1 MHGRREGEESKSLLR
16 QHMCPLRIRIDSS
29 DKSTPDKDLPSPP
42 PSASSA
48 PSDRSRSF
56 SPSSDYFLKDGREIR
71 TGDCALFQAGN
82 APPFIGL
89 VRWFKSGEKD
99 KTGEKDKPGEKDV
112 PGKKEEFPELCV
124 SWLYRPSDVKLSKGA
139 QLNAAPNEVFYSFHI
154 DVISSASILHPC
166 KVAFLRKGIELPT
179 GTSSFVCRRV
189 YDIENKCL
197 WWLTDKD
204 YINERQEEVDWLLE
218 RSGKEMHAAVQSGGR
233 SPKPLNGPSSQQLK
247 SGSDSSQNMGTGSPS
262 FPSSQPKGKKR
273 ERSDQITEP
282 ANKRDLRERSTSTN
296 VKSDDTDPA
305 SFKFD
310 SMKAEIAK
318 MTEKGGLVDA
328 EAVDK
333 LVSLIQMD
341 RTERKLDLAA
351 RVMLADVI
359 AATNRDECLDRF
371 VQLRGV
377 PVLDDWLQEAH
388 KAGKH
393 SGDGGSPKEGDSG
406 NKLIEDLLLAL
417 LRALDK
423 LPVNLNALRTC
434 NIGKSV
440 NHLKNHK
447 NIEIQKKARFLVD
460 TWKKRVD
467 AEMKNNEGKGTGSVQ
482 NVNWQGKQG
491 FLEGPHAGN
500 RRSGSTEP
508 AIRGPASHLVASK
521 SLPAKTTLTPVA
533 SAPTKPQS
541 PLSGAPVYKS
551 TGAGNSSSE
560 PPPVAGEEKSTSSSQ
575 SQNNSQSCSSDH
587 VKAVGGG
594 SSWKEDARTST
605 AGSMHAGK
613 TSGCSSRHKRSA
625 NGPGSGSHKES
636 NMGLGKSGSL
646 DKTVASEKSSESGQA
661 SEKPVDALTTVPD
674 HVNSHNRLILRI
686 INPGKSPARGSTGSS
701 GATLE
706 DQPAS
711 ILDKHD
717 SDRKS
722 NDAKEGAVAA
732 DEGDR
737 SSSVVQEETGKAA
750 QGVRTGCSSS
760 GTEKA
765 ARNSFSSMNALVESC
780 VKYSEASTPPQ
791 AGDDMGMNLL
801 ASVAAGEIS
810 KSELISSSGSPA
822 VSPEMQ
828 CEGGDKKG
836 MATGKCDESVSTPN
850 EESKTGSPSH
860 QSKVKPEDGDK
871 PLASMNAHKDT
882 DSARKFGGTVTTTG
896 AVKQESEKRNTSPV
910 AKEDYKSKFA
920 ASEKIGEGNLG
931 DADQDK
937 NEKTDK
943 VTTKK
948 EASGEERLPVLKT
961 ENKTAISLEG
971 IRAELKDAESKDG
984 IGTVHGAVE
993 AQTKE
998 CPSEH
1003 LNQEATSKAE
1013 SDVAGRRKDTSSVA
1027 AKPGSDV
1034 STMLDFDLNEGV
1046 PLEDVQPCE
1055 PVTSTAARAFPPSVH
1070 MPGLSPS
1077 PFLPPASASP
1087 VHAPITVVAAPA
1099 KGPFVP
1105 PENLLSRSN
1114 KGETGWKGSAAT
1126 SAFRPAEPRKVLEMQ
1141 LGCASDAVRASSDTA
1156 SKHSRPLLE
1165 IDLNV
1170 ADERVIEEEVSQSSA
1185 QTTGS
1190 SARGLDLDLNRADVF
1205 EGQENGLFLSNNNA
1219 NNSSSNNNNIPGHR
1233 IEVPLMPLRP
1243 TSSGF
1248 NNNSDAEANGLRDF
1262 DLNNGP
1268 VLDEAGSESVPRAQ
1282 IARGSANN
1290 SMPFLHPAAGL
1301 RINNAEM
1308 GNLTSWFPPG
1318 NSYPAVAI
1326 PSFLPERPGEQ
1337 PQPYPIVA
1345 APQGAQRILG
1355 PVPGNG
1361 PHPFGAEAYRGPP
1374 VLSSSPAAM
1383 AFSPAAFPYAGFPFG
1398 SPFPLGSASFAGG
1411 SAPNYAES
1419 SSAIPSMFPAMPSQL
1434 MGPAGAAGMTS
1445 HYPPPRPYLIN
1456 LPESSSSSGGGGGHD
1471 VSSRRWVRQGGSSSG
1486 GLDLN
1491 SGPGGADVEG
1501 KDDKAGSI
1509 PRHLGGVSPQVFAE
1523 EQARMFQMAPG
1534 AALKRKE
1541 PEGGWDPERSAYKFS
1556 WQ

>member
-1 MHGRREGEESKSLLR
+1 MHGRREGEESKRLPR
-16 QHMCPLRIRIDSS
+16 QHMCPLRIDSS
-29 DKSTPDKDLPSPP
+29 PNKDLPPP
-42 PSASSA
+42 P
-48 PSDRSRSF
+48 PPPL
-56 SPSSDYFLKDGREIR
+56 SPSPDYFFKDGREIR
-71 TGDCALFQAGN
+71 RGDCALFQSGN

-89 VRWFKSGEKD
+89 VRWFQPGEKPA
-99 KTGEKDKPGEKDV
+99 EKPGEKEDI
-112 PGKKEEFPELCV
+112 PQLCV
-124 SWLYRPSDVKLSKGA
+124 SWLYRPSDIKLSKGA
-139 QLNAAPNEVFYSFHI
+139 QLNAAPNEVFYSFHQ

-197 WWLTDKD
+197 WWLSDKD
-204 YINERQEEVDWLLE
+204 YINERQEEVDCLLE

-233 SPKPLNGPSSQQLK
+233 SPKPLNGPSSSQQLK

-282 ANKRDLRERSTSTN
+282 ANKRDLRERSTSIN
-296 VKSDDTDPA
+296 AKSDDTDPT

-333 LVSLIQMD
+333 LVTLIQMD

-371 VQLRGV
+371 VQLKGV

-447 NIEIQKKARFLVD
+447 NIEIQKKARNLVD

-467 AEMKNNEGKGTGSVQ
+467 AEMKNNEGKSTGSVQ
-482 NVNWQGKQG
+482 TVSWQGKQG

-508 AIRGPASHLVASK
+508 AIRGPTSHLVASK

-541 PLSGAPVYKS
+541 PLSGAPVYKP

-613 TSGCSSRHKRSA
+613 TSGCSSRHRRSA
-625 NGPGSGSHKES
+625 NGPGYGLHKES
-636 NMGLGKSGSL
+636 NVGLGKSGSL
-646 DKTVASEKSSESGQA
+646 DRTGALEKSTESGLA
-661 SEKPVDALTTVPD
+661 IEKPVDALTTVPD

-686 INPGKSPARGSTGSS
+686 HNPGKSPARGGTGSS

-711 ILDKHD
+711 VSDKQD
-717 SDRKS
+717 NDRKS

-737 SSSVVQEETGKAA
+737 SSSVVQEEMGKAA
-750 QGVRTGCSSS
+750 QGLRTGCSSS

-765 ARNSFSSMNALVESC
+765 TRNSFSSMNALVESC

-828 CEGGDKKG
+828 GEGGDKKTK
-836 MATGKCDESVSTPN
+836 ATGKCDESASTPN
-850 EESKTGSPSH
+850 EDSKTGSPLH

-882 DSARKFGGTVTTTG
+882 DSARKFGGTVTPAE
-896 AVKQESEKRNTSPV
+896 AVKQECEKRNTSPV
-910 AKEDYKSKFA
+910 AKEDYKSTFA
-920 ASEKIGEGNLG
+920 ASEKIGEGNSG
-931 DADQDK
+931 DAEEDK
-937 NEKTDK
+937 NVKADK
-943 VTTKK
+943 ITTKK
-948 EASGEERLPVLKT
+948 ESSREERLPVLKT
-961 ENKTAISLEG
+961 ENKPATSLEG
-971 IRAELKDAESKDG
+971 FRDDLKDAESKDG
-984 IGTVHGAVE
+984 IGTAHGALE
-993 AQTKE
+993 AQKKE

-1003 LNQEATSKAE
+1003 LNQETTSKAE
-1013 SDVAGRRKDTSSVA
+1013 SDVAGRRKDTSFVA
-1027 AKPGSDV
+1027 AKSGSDV

-1055 PVTSTAARAFPPSVH
+1055 PVTSTAARAFPPSGH
-1070 MPGLSPS
+1070 IPGLSP

-1099 KGPFVP
+1099 KGSFVP

-1170 ADERVIEEEVSQSSA
+1170 ADERVVEEEVSQSSA

-1205 EGQENGLFLSNNNA
+1205 EGQENGLFLSNNNT
-1219 NNSSSNNNNIPGHR
+1219 NNSSNINNNTPGRR

-1268 VLDEAGSESVPRAQ
+1268 VLDEAGSEPVPRAQ
-1282 IARGSANN
+1282 ITRGSANN
-1290 SMPFLHPAAGL
+1290 SVPFLHPAGP

-1308 GNLTSWFPPG
+1308 GNLSSWFPPG
-1318 NSYPAVAI
+1318 NSYPALAI

-1383 AFSPAAFPYAGFPFG
+1383 AFSPAAFPYSGFPFG
-1398 SPFPLGSASFAGG
+1398 SAFPLGSASFAGG

-1434 MGPAGAAGMTS
+1434 LGPAGAAGMAS

-1501 KDDKAGSI
+1501 KDDKTGSI
-1509 PRHLGGVSPQVFAE
+1509 PRQILGGVSPQVLAE
-1523 EQARMFQMAPG
+1523 EHARIFQMAPG

>member
-1 MHGRREGEESKSLLR
+1 MHGRREGEESKSLSR
-16 QHMCPLRIRIDSS
+16 QHMCPVGIDS
-29 DKSTPDKDLPSPP
+29 DKSTTEKVFPSI
-42 PSASSA
+42 AGSSV
-48 PSDRSRSF
+48 PSDRSRSLT
-56 SPSSDYFLKDGREIR
+56 PSADYFLKDGREIR
-71 TGDCALFQAGN
+71 SGDCALFQAGN

-89 VRWFKSGEKD
+89 VRWFK
-99 KTGEKDKPGEKDV
+99 PGEK
-112 PGKKEEFPELCV
+112 EQFPKLCV
-124 SWLYRPSDVKLSKGA
+124 SWLYRPSDIKLSKGA
-139 QLNAAPNEVFYSFHI
+139 QLNAAPNEVFYSFHT

-179 GTSSFVCRRV
+179 GISSFVCRRV

-273 ERSDQITEP
+273 ERNDQITEP
-282 ANKRDLRERSTSTN
+282 ANKRELRERSTSMN
-296 VKSDDTDPA
+296 ARSDDADPA

-310 SMKAEIAK
+310 SMKAEITK
-318 MTEKGGLVDA
+318 MTEKGGLVDTD
-328 EAVDK
+328 AVDK

-341 RTERKLDLAA
+341 RTERKLDMAA

-371 VQLRGV
+371 VQLKGV
-377 PVLDDWLQEAH
+377 PVLDDWLQEAQ
-388 KAGKH
+388 KAGKQ
-393 SGDGGSPKEGDSG
+393 SGDSGSPKEGDSSG

-440 NHLKNHK
+440 NHMKNHK
-447 NIEIQKKARFLVD
+447 NFDIQRKARNLVD

-467 AEMKNNEGKGTGSVQ
+467 AEMKNNEGKMAGSGQTVS
-482 NVNWQGKQG
+482 WQGKQG

-508 AIRGPASHLVASK
+508 AIRSPASHLVGSK
-521 SLPAKTTLTPVA
+521 SLPNKAMLTPVA
-533 SAPTKPQS
+533 SIPSKPQS
-541 PLSGAPVYKS
+541 PLAGAPVYKQ

-575 SQNNSQSCSSDH
+575 SQNNSHSCSSDH
-587 VKAVGGG
+587 AKAVGGG
-594 SSWKEDARTST
+594 SLWKEDARTST
-605 AGSMHAGK
+605 AGSMHTGK
-613 TSGCSSRHKRSA
+613 TSGSSSRHRRSA

-636 NMGLGKSGSL
+636 NTGLGKSGSL
-646 DKTVASEKSSESGQA
+646 DRTGALDNTSQSGQA
-661 SEKPVDALTTVPD
+661 SEKPVDTPTTAPD
-674 HVNSHNRLILRI
+674 HGNSHNRLILRI
-686 INPGKSPARGSTGSS
+686 INPGRSPARGGTGSS
-701 GATLE
+701 GATSE
-706 DQPAS
+706 DSPAAVT
-711 ILDKHD
+711 DKHEN
-717 SDRKS
+717 DRKS
-722 NDAKEGAVAA
+722 TDAKEGAATV

-737 SSSVVQEETGKAA
+737 SSAVVEEETGKAA
-750 QGVRTGCSSS
+750 QGLITGCSSS
-760 GTEKA
+760 GTEKV

-810 KSELISSSGSPA
+810 KSELISSSRSPA
-822 VSPEMQ
+822 ASPELQ
-828 CEGGDKKG
+828 CEGGHNKG
-836 MATGKCDESVSTPN
+836 KATGKCDESASTPN
-850 EESKTGSPSH
+850 EESKTGSPMH

-871 PLASMNAHKDT
+871 PPIASVSALKDA
-882 DSARKFGGTVTTTG
+882 DSVRKQGGTVT
-896 AVKQESEKRNTSPV
+896 VKQECEKRNTSPV
-910 AKEDYKSKFA
+910 AKEDNKNKFA
-920 ASEKIGEGNLG
+920 ASEKIEGNSA
-931 DADQDK
+931 DTDQDRK
-937 NEKTDK
+937 EKTEK

-948 EASGEERLPVLKT
+948 ETTGDENLPVLKI
-961 ENKTAISLEG
+961 ENKTGSSLEG
-971 IRAELKDAESKDG
+971 SRAETKDAESKDG
-984 IGTVHGAVE
+984 IGTAQGAIE
-993 AQTKE
+993 ARIKE
-998 CPSEH
+998 CSSEQI
-1003 LNQEATSKAE
+1003 NQETTSKAE
-1013 SDVAGRRKDTSSVA
+1013 SDIAGRRKETNSVA
-1027 AKPGSDV
+1027 KSGPDV
-1034 STMLDFDLNEGV
+1034 ATMLDFDLNEGV
-1046 PLEDVQPCE
+1046 PSEDVQQCE
-1055 PVTSTAARAFPPSVH
+1055 PVTSTAARAFPAGH

-1077 PFLPPASASP
+1077 PFLPPASASSI
-1087 VHAPITVVAAPA
+1087 HAPITVVAAPA

-1105 PENLLSRSN
+1105 PETLLSRSN
-1114 KGETGWKGSAAT
+1114 KGEMGWKGSAAT

-1141 LGCASDAVRASSDTA
+1141 LGCASDTARASSDNA
-1156 SKHSRPLLE
+1156 SRHSRPPLE
-1165 IDLNV
+1165 FDLNV

-1190 SARGLDLDLNRADVF
+1190 SARGFDLDLNRADVF
-1205 EGQENGLFLSNNNA
+1205 EGQENGLFM
-1219 NNSSSNNNNIPGHR
+1219 SSNNNNNSNNHNIPVRR
-1233 IEVPLMPLRP
+1233 IEVPLIPLRP
-1243 TSSGF
+1243 SSSGF
-1248 NNNSDAEANGLRDF
+1248 NNNSDTEANGLRDF

-1268 VLDEAGSESVPRAQ
+1268 GLDEAVSEPVQRAQ
-1282 IARGSANN
+1282 ITRSNVNN
-1290 SMPFLHPAAGL
+1290 NVPFLHPAAGL
-1301 RINNAEM
+1301 RMNNAEI
-1308 GNLTSWFPPG
+1308 GNMSSWFSPG

-1326 PSFLPERPGEQ
+1326 PSFLPDRPGEQ

-1355 PVPGNG
+1355 PVPGSG
-1361 PHPFGAEAYRGPP
+1361 SHPFGAEAYRGPP

-1383 AFSPAAFPYAGFPFG
+1383 AFSPAAFPYSGFPFG
-1398 SPFPLGSASFAGG
+1398 SAFPLGSAPFAGG

-1434 MGPAGAAGMTS
+1434 MGPTGASGMSS

-1471 VSSRRWVRQGGSSSG
+1471 SSRRWVRQGGSGG

-1491 SGPGGADVEG
+1491 SGPGGADADA
-1501 KDDKAGSI
+1501 KDDKMGQI
-1509 PRHLGGVSPQVFAE
+1509 PRQILGGVSPQVFAE
-1523 EQARMFQMAPG
+1523 EQARMFQMASG